1 MYCNIVWRGKGEGE
15 GDFSCNL
22 QEGPLCSFVK
32 TQSRKNIWPFHVSQI
47 ISKTLSRSREIQG
60 SQFD

>member
-1 MYCNIVWRGKGEGE
+1 M
-15 GDFSCNL
+15 L
-22 QEGPLCSFVK
+22 LCK

-60 SQFD
+60 SQFEEIIDLFKS